1 MADNKNKKARHW
13 GIVVYPESAPTDWK
27 GWLEMKIHIL
37 TYLYF
42 YNSLILFY
50 SYCFSEFNNY
60 VKVGACAPFLA
71 RNASFA
77 CGTHKQKKDAERCT
91 KIGERSDPIFTS
103 IY

>member
-1 MADNKNKKARHW
+1 MLDL
-13 GIVVYPESAPTDWK
+13 K
-27 GWLEMKIHIL
+27 GWEEMQIHIL

-42 YNSLILFY
+42 YNFLILLY